1 MIITDEMLYENA
13 EKACI
18 LYLDELSSECD
29 AAPEHIFSNRFNR
42 HMRKMI
48 RQQRRSPQMQK
59 FVKFCS
65 RAAIVV
71 IIILAGLLITT
82 LSVEA
87 YRAKFI
93 NFFRKITGQSDDYSY
108 SVGTD
113 KLVDVDLP
121 KTIIGYIPEGFE
133 KAEED
138 LSFIE
143 HNYYVLY
150 ENTADVF
157 FSIELS
163 KVDNNTVGGISLDNE
178 HFKSVEIMIH
188 GEPGVLYSSESL
200 NELLWTNY
208 NIFCIVSG
216 DIPSDEIIKIAEAI
230 EFTYNNKGEKQE

>member
-29 AAPEHIFSNRFNR
+29 AAPEHIFSNKFNR

-93 NFFRKITGQSDDYSY
+93 NFFRKITGQSDDYRY
-108 SVGTD
+108 WGGTD

-138 LSFIE
+138 ISLIE
-143 HNYYVLY
+143 FQYYVRYKNSLGHAF
-150 ENTADVF
+150 N
-157 FSIELS
+157 IRLS
-163 KVDNNTVGGISLDNE
+163 KIDENVNGILSLDNE
-178 HFKSVEIMIH
+178 RSESDDVLIN
-188 GEPGVLYSSESL
+188 GNSGVLYKMDSANCL
-200 NELLWTNY
+200 IWTNY
-208 NIFCIVSG
+208 NILC
-216 DIPSDEIIKIAEAI
+216 DIYGEISLDELMKIAENI
-230 EFTYNNKGEKQE
+230 EFSYDVINQEK